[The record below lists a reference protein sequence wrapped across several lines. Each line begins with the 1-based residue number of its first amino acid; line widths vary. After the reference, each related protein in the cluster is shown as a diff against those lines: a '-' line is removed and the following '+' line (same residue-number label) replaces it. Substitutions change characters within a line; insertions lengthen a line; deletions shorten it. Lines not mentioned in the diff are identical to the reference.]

1 METTQTRIKNAYGAL
16 KTDFGYTNVMQ
27 APKVEKVVV
36 SVGTGRVQDKAKIA
50 LIQDRLAQIT
60 GQKPSPR
67 PAKQSIASFKLRE
80 GDIIGYQITLRGARM
95 MHFLDKLINLAL
107 PQTRDFRGLKV
118 QPWLPGLFL
127 IALALVLHVAGYLSQ
142 QTRISLAAFYFG
154 LYALIGLVWGFS
166 ALRATFF
173 PMCLFVFALPLGTLA
188 ETITFPLRLLAT
200 TVTGSVA
207 NTILGINV
215 VHRGTLLLDPSGA
228 FQYEV
233 AAACGGL
240 RSLTAVLAL
249 CTIFGFM
256 NFKRTRNRLIMIIAG
271 FPLAILGNI
280 SRLLGLIIISEAFGQ
295 EAGMRAHDN
304 TWFSLLP
311 YIPPIVG
318 IVLIGHWLRE
328 HRADNTVEKSMVN
341 REPELQPTP

>member
-118 QPWLPGLFL
+118 TAIDEMGNYTIGIKEHTIFPECGDEEIRDVF
-127 IALALVLHVAGYLSQ
+127 
-142 QTRISLAAFYFG
+142 SLAITIVTTAKDKKEAEAF
-154 LYALIGLVWGFS
+154 LRHIGL
-166 ALRATFF
+166 
-173 PMCLFVFALPLGTLA
+173 PLKKA
-188 ETITFPLRLLAT
+188 EET
-200 TVTGSVA
+200 
-207 NTILGINV
+207 
-215 VHRGTLLLDPSGA
+215 
-228 FQYEV
+228 
-233 AAACGGL
+233 
-240 RSLTAVLAL
+240 
-249 CTIFGFM
+249 
-256 NFKRTRNRLIMIIAG
+256 K
-271 FPLAILGNI
+271 
-280 SRLLGLIIISEAFGQ
+280 
-295 EAGMRAHDN
+295 
-304 TWFSLLP
+304 
-311 YIPPIVG
+311 
-318 IVLIGHWLRE
+318 
-328 HRADNTVEKSMVN
+328 
-341 REPELQPTP
+341 